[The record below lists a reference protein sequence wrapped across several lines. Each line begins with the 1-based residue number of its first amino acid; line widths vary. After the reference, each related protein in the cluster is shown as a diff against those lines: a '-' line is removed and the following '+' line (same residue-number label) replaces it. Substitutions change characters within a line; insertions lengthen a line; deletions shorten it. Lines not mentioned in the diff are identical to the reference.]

1 MLCVLRRLLFL
12 ELLQS
17 ELCLDSLELQLENFL
32 IVVTVIV
39 IGHDDVLEGA
49 AGREWLFARRRRD
62 VTVAFLAH
70 AVSVFLPTFLTF
82 GRAEES
88 VEGGLW
94 WPIHVVLRRGC
105 GVVSTDAVHYD
116 GTTTGF
122 VWSLSTFGF
131 GGLADL
137 HC

>member
-1 MLCVLRRLLFL
+1 VCVLRRLLFL
-12 ELLQS
+12 ELFQS
-17 ELCLDSLELQLENFL
+17 ELRLNSLELELEDFL

-39 IGHDDVLEGA
+39 VGHHNVLEGP
-49 AGREWLFARRRRD
+49 AGRKRLFARRRRD

-94 WPIHVVLRRGC
+94 WPIHVVLRRDC

-116 GTTTGF
+116 RTTTGF
-122 VWSLSTFGF
+122 VRSLNTFGF
-131 GGLADL
+131 WRLADL